1 MIVVIRRVTN
11 ASVKVEGKMISSI
24 KNGMLILLGISND
37 DSKEDIIKMT
47 NKISKLRIF
56 NDENNIMNKNVNEV
70 NGEVL
75 VVSQFTLYG
84 NVKKGNRPSYIDAA
98 KPDIAKP
105 IYNLFIK
112 QLDSLINNKV
122 QKGIFGAYM
131 EVDIVNDGPV
141 TFVLDTNEL

>member
-1 MIVVIRRVTN
+1 MIVVIQRVTK
-11 ASVKVEGKMISSI
+11 ASVKVEDKMVSSI
-24 KNGMLILLGISND
+24 KNGMLILLGISNN
-37 DSKEDIIKMT
+37 DSREDIIKMT

-56 NDENNIMNKNVNEV
+56 NDENDIMNKNVNEV

-75 VVSQFTLYG
+75 VVSQFTLCG
-84 NVKKGNRPSYIDAA
+84 NVKKGNRPSYIEAA

-122 QKGIFGAYM
+122 QSGIFGAYM
-131 EVDIVNDGPV
+131 LVDIVNDGPV
-141 TFVLDTNEL
+141 TLIV

>member
-1 MIVVIRRVTN
+1 MIVVIQRVTN
-11 ASVKVEGKMISSI
+11 ASVKVNDKVVSSI
-24 KNGMLILLGISND
+24 NHGMLILLGISND

-56 NDENNIMNKNVNEV
+56 NDENDIMNKNVNEV

-84 NVKKGNRPSYIDAA
+84 NVKKGNRPSYIEAA

-105 IYNLFIK
+105 IYNLFLK
-112 QLDSLINNKV
+112 ELDRLINNKV
-122 QKGIFGAYM
+122 KTGIFGAYM
-131 EVDIVNDGPV
+131 SVDIINDGPV
-141 TFVLDTNEL
+141 TLIV

>member
-1 MIVVIRRVTN
+1 MIVVIQRVTN
-11 ASVKVEGKMISSI
+11 ASVKVDDKVVSSI
-24 KNGMLILLGISND
+24 NNGMLILLGISND

-56 NDENNIMNKNVNEV
+56 NDENDIMNKNVNEV
-70 NGEVL
+70 NGEIL

-84 NVKKGNRPSYIDAA
+84 NVRKGNRPSYINAA

-122 QKGIFGAYM
+122 QTGIFGAYM
-131 EVDIVNDGPV
+131 LVDIVNDGPV
-141 TFVLDTNEL
+141 TLIV

>member
-1 MIVVIRRVTN
+1 MIIVIQRVTN
-11 ASVKVEGKMISSI
+11 ASVKVDDKVVSSI
-24 KNGMLILLGISND
+24 NNGMLILLGISND

-56 NDENNIMNKNVNEV
+56 NDENGIMNKNVNEV

-75 VVSQFTLYG
+75 VVSQFTLCG
-84 NVKKGNRPSYIDAA
+84 NVKKGNRPSYIEAA

-122 QKGIFGAYM
+122 QSGIFGAYM
-131 EVDIVNDGPV
+131 LVDIVNDGPV
-141 TFVLDTNEL
+141 TLIV

>member
-1 MIVVIRRVTN
+1 MIIVIQRVTN
-11 ASVKVEGKMISSI
+11 ASVKVDDKVVSSI
-24 KNGMLILLGISND
+24 NNGKLILLGISND
-37 DSKEDIIKMT
+37 DSKEDILKMT

-56 NDENNIMNKNVNEV
+56 NDENDIMNKNVNEV

-75 VVSQFTLYG
+75 VVSQFTLCG
-84 NVKKGNRPSYIDAA
+84 NVKKGNRPSYIEAA

-122 QKGIFGAYM
+122 QSGIFGAYM
-131 EVDIVNDGPV
+131 LVDIVNDGPV
-141 TFVLDTNEL
+141 TLIV

>member
-1 MIVVIRRVTN
+1 MIVVIQRVAN
-11 ASVKVEGKMISSI
+11 ASVKVEDKMVSSI
-24 KNGMLILLGISND
+24 SNGMLILLGISND
-37 DSKEDIIKMT
+37 DSEEDIIKMT

-56 NDENNIMNKNVNEV
+56 NDENDIMNKNINEV

-84 NVKKGNRPSYIDAA
+84 NVKKGNRPSYIEAA

-105 IYNLFIK
+105 IYYLFIK

-122 QKGIFGAYM
+122 QTGIFGAYM
-131 EVDIVNDGPV
+131 LVDIVNDGPV
-141 TFVLDTNEL
+141 TLIV

>member
-1 MIVVIRRVTN
+1 MQRVTN
-11 ASVKVEGKMISSI
+11 ASVKVDDKVVSSI
-24 KNGMLILLGISND
+24 NNGMLILLGISND

-56 NDENNIMNKNVNEV
+56 NDENDIMNKNVNEV

-84 NVKKGNRPSYIDAA
+84 NVRKGNRPSYINAA

-122 QKGIFGAYM
+122 QSGIFGAYM
-131 EVDIVNDGPV
+131 LVDIVNDGPV
-141 TFVLDTNEL
+141 TLIV

>member
-1 MIVVIRRVTN
+1 MIVVIQRVIN
-11 ASVKVEGKMISSI
+11 ASVKVDDKVVSSI
-24 KNGMLILLGISND
+24 NNGMLILLGISND

-84 NVKKGNRPSYIDAA
+84 NVRKGNRPSYINAA

-122 QKGIFGAYM
+122 QSGIFGAYM
-131 EVDIVNDGPV
+131 LVDIVNDGPV
-141 TFVLDTNEL
+141 TLIV

>member
-1 MIVVIRRVTN
+1 MIVVIQRVTN
-11 ASVKVEGKMISSI
+11 ASVKIEDKIISSI
-24 KNGMLILLGISND
+24 NNGMLILLGISND
-37 DSKEDIIKMT
+37 DSEEDIIKMT

-56 NDENNIMNKNVNEV
+56 NDDNEVMNKNINEI

-84 NVKKGNRPSYIDAA
+84 NVKKGNRPSYIEAA

-112 QLDSLINNKV
+112 ELNRLINNKV
-122 QKGIFGAYM
+122 KTGIFGAYM
-131 EVDIVNDGPV
+131 SVDLINDGPV
-141 TFVLDTNEL
+141 TLII

>member
-1 MIVVIRRVTN
+1 MIVVIQRVIN
-11 ASVKVEGKMISSI
+11 ASVKVDDKVVSSI
-24 KNGMLILLGISND
+24 NNGMLILLGISND

-84 NVKKGNRPSYIDAA
+84 NVRKGNRPSYINAA
-98 KPDIAKP
+98 KPDIAKS

-122 QKGIFGAYM
+122 QTGIFGAYM
-131 EVDIVNDGPV
+131 LVDIVNDGPV
-141 TFVLDTNEL
+141 TLIV